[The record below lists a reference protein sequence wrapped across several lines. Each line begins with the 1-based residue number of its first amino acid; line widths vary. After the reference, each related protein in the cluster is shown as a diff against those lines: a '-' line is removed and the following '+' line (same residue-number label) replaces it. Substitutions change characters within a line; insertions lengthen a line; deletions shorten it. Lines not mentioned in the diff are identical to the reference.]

1 MAQQFRLVKYYFI
14 YHENYGKTMEKWVK
28 VIGAF
33 GFGWIFMDQN

>member
-28 VIGAF
+28 NWSIRI
-33 GFGWIFMDQN
+33 WMDRSLENY